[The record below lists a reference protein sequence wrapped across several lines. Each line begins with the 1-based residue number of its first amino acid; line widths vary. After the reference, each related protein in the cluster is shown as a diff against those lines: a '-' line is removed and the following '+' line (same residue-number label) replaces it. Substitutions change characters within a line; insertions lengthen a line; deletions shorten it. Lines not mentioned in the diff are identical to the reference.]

1 MAAEVK
7 AEYLNLFIKIK
18 ETGVLLNALFVTNSA
33 HSFLLRLKKMFTTL
47 LSSDYSQCM
56 KERVTIEDQ

>member
-33 HSFLLRLKKMFTTL
+33 HSFLLRLKIFFYHAFIFRLESMH
-47 LSSDYSQCM
+47 
-56 KERVTIEDQ
+56 ERTCYY